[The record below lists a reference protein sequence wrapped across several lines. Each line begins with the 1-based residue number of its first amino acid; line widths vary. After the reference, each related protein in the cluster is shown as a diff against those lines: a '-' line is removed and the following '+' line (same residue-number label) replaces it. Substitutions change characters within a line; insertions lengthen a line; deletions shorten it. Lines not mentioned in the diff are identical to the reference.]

1 MDSRYNQMLWIVLLH
16 SNSVFFVLHFL
27 NARKGIW
34 LSVENLFHSRQDS
47 ISLYQMLFC
56 KLKFWNWNLKT
67 SFAAAGLHL
76 PQMLF
81 WNCIK
86 KRNKVQE
93 IRETLF
99 FVHSFDCAPMHLR
112 IRWIN
117 NRTLCTAQ
125 SIIKRLQI
133 SWELLTMQILWS
145 NQLLTSRQKSYKQ
158 VSDQA

>member
-1 MDSRYNQMLWIVLLH
+1 
-16 SNSVFFVLHFL
+16 
-27 NARKGIW
+27 
-34 LSVENLFHSRQDS
+34 
-47 ISLYQMLFC
+47 MLFC

-117 NRTLCTAQ
+117 NGTLCTAQ
-125 SIIKRLQI
+125 WIIKRLQI

-145 NQLLTSRQKSYKQ
+145 NQLLTSRQKCYKQ
-158 VSDQA
+158 VSDQGEILQRNQNYFSFNRILVYAAFFVCFVYINEICSLRLLHPKCTN